1 MKKKAFFLP
10 LLAALAMV
18 GCSSDE
24 TVDNGGNTPG
34 KFTGDVAYMTVNIQD
49 VNAVTRAT
57 TDGGY
62 EFGNPDEH
70 AVNDAR
76 FFFFD
81 KNGTFVTEASVWT
94 KGDDGPNKPNGNI
107 EYIGKNV
114 LVLDNLTETGL
125 PSYLLT
131 VLNAPTFEVKATL
144 KETAESLTQWAST
157 VEGKFVMSTSSYLGG
172 STAHDKYYYA
182 TEVQST
188 DFKKQPV
195 PTTGPELG
203 VTVYVERL
211 AAKVELG
218 LGEAFKATAEDG
230 MYKITA
236 TIAGNPN
243 DEENPDD
250 KGTTDLYVKFNGW
263 ALNATARQTFL
274 SKQLESTWLAAEP
287 FTGWNKTSD
296 FRSYWAKS
304 YVYGKTPNADVLTY
318 VTQSE
323 LAEKGMEG
331 PKYCNENTNKA
342 SIISQ
347 GEEGK
352 KTLISSAVTSVLVKA
367 TLCDAKGN
375 GLDLVRYNGLLYK
388 KADFLQYVLNTID
401 LGAGKLNLWV
411 KTDVVVDEGNET
423 TTTTTTYNQ
432 IDSSSVKLAY
442 EGTNASNVVVKSNL
456 KEMDAENV
464 AITYYYKE
472 GNDYKAYDS
481 YEAAKTALDNLL
493 ANVTIVGEA
502 FTGGAM
508 YYNIPI
514 EHQAATAGTTFNGT
528 QEGYYGVVRNH
539 WYKLTINSLTNLG
552 HGLFVP
558 GEGEEIEEVPIEPE
572 DPKDAYYLGAQINIL
587 SWKVLSQGVDL

>member
-24 TVDNGGNTPG
+24 IVDNGGNNSG

-49 VNAVTRAT
+49 VNTTRST

-62 EFGNPDEH
+62 EFGDADEH
-70 AVNDAR
+70 AVNNAR

-81 KNGTFVTEASVWT
+81 ANGTFVTEASVWR
-94 KGDDGPNKPNGNI
+94 GGEDGTNSPNGNI

-114 LVLDNLTETGL
+114 IVLDNLTEKGL

-131 VLNAPTFEVKATL
+131 VLNAPAFEAKATL

-157 VEGKFVMSTSSYLGG
+157 VEGNFVMSTSSYLSG
-172 STAHDKYYYA
+172 SAEHDKFCYA
-182 TEVQST
+182 TEVKPT

-218 LGEAFKATAEDG
+218 LGDAFKATATNG

-236 TIAGNPN
+236 TVAGNPN
-243 DEENPDD
+243 DEENPND
-250 KGTTDLYVKFNGW
+250 KGTTDLYVKFDGW
-263 ALNATARQTFL
+263 ALNATAKESYL
-274 SKQLESTWLAAEP
+274 SKQLESSWLTTAP
-287 FTGWNKTSD
+287 FTNWCIKDD

-304 YVYGKTPNADVLTY
+304 YVYGKTPNADVLNY
-318 VTQSE
+318 MKQSE
-323 LAEKGMEG
+323 LAENGMEG

-347 GEEGK
+347 GEGAQ

-367 TLCDAKGN
+367 TICDEKGN
-375 GLDLVRYNGLLYK
+375 GLDLVRYNGLMFK
-388 KADFLQYVLNTID
+388 KDDFMQYVLNTID

-411 KTDVVVDEGNET
+411 KTDVTVDNGDET
-423 TTTTTTYNQ
+423 TTTTTTYKQ
-432 IDSSSVKLAY
+432 IGAESVKLGY
-442 EGTNASNVVVKSNL
+442 KGDNASNVVVKSNL
-456 KEMDAENV
+456 KETDDAGET
-464 AITYYYKE
+464 ITYYYKE
-472 GNDYKAYDS
+472 DDAYTAYES
-481 YEAAKTALDNLL
+481 YEAAQTALDNLL
-493 ANVTIVGEA
+493 TNVTIIGEA

-514 EHQAATAGTTFNGT
+514 EHLNAPLGTAFDGT

-539 WYKLTINSLTNLG
+539 WYKLTINSLVNLG

-558 GEGEEIEEVPIEPE
+558 EDGEEIEEVPIVPE

-587 SWKVLSQGVDL
+587 SWKIVNQSVDL